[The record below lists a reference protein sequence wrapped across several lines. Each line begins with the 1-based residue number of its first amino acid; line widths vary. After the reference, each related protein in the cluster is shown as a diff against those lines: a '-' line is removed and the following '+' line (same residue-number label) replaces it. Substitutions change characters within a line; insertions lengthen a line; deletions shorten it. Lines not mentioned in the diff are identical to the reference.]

1 MNNQKKRIALI
12 DSYSFVFRAYFS
24 MPALTRK
31 DGTPVGAVYGFTK
44 MMMRL
49 LASLDFTHIVAI
61 FDSGSKTF
69 RNEIYSEYKMHRPEC
84 PEDLK
89 PQFPIIRQVAES
101 LNLATLEKK
110 NYEADDLIATI
121 AKQVDPDEY
130 EVLII
135 SPDKDLMQLVS
146 DHIKIY
152 DAGKDKMI
160 DRAAVKEKFGVK
172 PEQVVDILALMG
184 DAADNIP
191 GVKGVGPKTASE
203 LISEFGSLEN
213 LYQNLDKIK
222 QKKRKEYLE
231 TDHEKAKLSKIL
243 ARLEENVDFDS
254 DLSNFKVR
262 PIDPQK
268 LINFL
273 EAQNFNSLATKVRTE
288 FDYNNEDISNEIN
301 QNKENNLKK
310 IKIVKIKSKS
320 DLEKLKKSEKLAKFA
335 IFDTNLITN
344 QSNQLFLK
352 DFTISLPIE
361 SGKIEEVFYFES
373 DIWQESNDL
382 FNQKQINQKDVLEIL
397 KDILENK
404 NIIKIGYKIKEIK
417 KFFTRHNI
425 NFIADDIALMGY
437 ILNSSS
443 GKSNIRILI
452 TNYLDDEEAEN
463 LGQFFDDLDKNKKNL
478 ALEDN
483 SKRIE
488 VLVARNHFIFNLFPI
503 LKQELEEQRLEKI
516 YKDYEIPLI
525 DILIKMELNGIEIS
539 SLKLKELSDEFEKQI
554 ISLSKEIYNLA
565 DEEFN
570 IASPK
575 QLSHILF
582 EKLSLKTGKKSKTG
596 LYSTNSDILEELS
609 LQGHIIAEKVLEW
622 RHVAKL
628 KNTYADALPK
638 TISNE
643 DGRIHT
649 NYSNI
654 STITGRLSSNNPNLQ
669 NIPIRSKDGIK
680 IRNSFIAK
688 KGCKLI
694 MADYS
699 QIELRVLASMA
710 KIPNLKQAFI
720 NNQDIHAIT
729 ASQVFNTP
737 LEEIDSDLRRKAKAI
752 NFGIIYGISSFGL
765 AKQLKIP
772 KEDAKKYMDQ
782 YFTTYPEIK
791 VFMEKTKEIA
801 RKQGFVETII
811 GRKCFLPEINSKN
824 HIRRSL
830 EERLAINAPIQG
842 SAADIIKQAMIDLYS
857 TLNQGNYQSRIL
869 LQIHDELIIEA
880 PDNEVEEISSLIQDV
895 MENVKLIDVDLKVD
909 VKINSFWG

>member
-1 MNNQKKRIALI
+1 
-12 DSYSFVFRAYFS
+12 
-24 MPALTRK
+24 
-31 DGTPVGAVYGFTK
+31 
-44 MMMRL
+44 
-49 LASLDFTHIVAI
+49 
-61 FDSGSKTF
+61 
-69 RNEIYSEYKMHRPEC
+69 
-84 PEDLK
+84 
-89 PQFPIIRQVAES
+89 
-101 LNLATLEKK
+101 
-110 NYEADDLIATI
+110 
-121 AKQVDPDEY
+121 
-130 EVLII
+130 
-135 SPDKDLMQLVS
+135 
-146 DHIKIY
+146 
-152 DAGKDKMI
+152 
-160 DRAAVKEKFGVK
+160 
-172 PEQVVDILALMG
+172 
-184 DAADNIP
+184 
-191 GVKGVGPKTASE
+191 
-203 LISEFGSLEN
+203 
-213 LYQNLDKIK
+213 
-222 QKKRKEYLE
+222 
-231 TDHEKAKLSKIL
+231 
-243 ARLEENVDFDS
+243 
-254 DLSNFKVR
+254 
-262 PIDPQK
+262 
-268 LINFL
+268 
-273 EAQNFNSLATKVRTE
+273 
-288 FDYNNEDISNEIN
+288 
-301 QNKENNLKK
+301 
-310 IKIVKIKSKS
+310 
-320 DLEKLKKSEKLAKFA
+320 
-335 IFDTNLITN
+335 
-344 QSNQLFLK
+344 
-352 DFTISLPIE
+352 
-361 SGKIEEVFYFES
+361 
-373 DIWQESNDL
+373 
-382 FNQKQINQKDVLEIL
+382 
-397 KDILENK
+397 
-404 NIIKIGYKIKEIK
+404 
-417 KFFTRHNI
+417 
-425 NFIADDIALMGY
+425 MGY

-463 LGQFFDDLDKNKKNL
+463 LGQFFYDLDKNKKNL

-729 ASQVFNTP
+729 ASQVFNTT

-842 SAADIIKQAMIDLYS
+842 SAADIIKQAMIDLDS

-880 PDNEVEEISSLIQDV
+880 QDNEVEEISSLIQDV

>member
-1 MNNQKKRIALI
+1 
-12 DSYSFVFRAYFS
+12 
-24 MPALTRK
+24 
-31 DGTPVGAVYGFTK
+31 
-44 MMMRL
+44 
-49 LASLDFTHIVAI
+49 
-61 FDSGSKTF
+61 
-69 RNEIYSEYKMHRPEC
+69 
-84 PEDLK
+84 
-89 PQFPIIRQVAES
+89 
-101 LNLATLEKK
+101 
-110 NYEADDLIATI
+110 
-121 AKQVDPDEY
+121 
-130 EVLII
+130 
-135 SPDKDLMQLVS
+135 MQLVS

-478 ALEDN
+478 AIEDN

-842 SAADIIKQAMIDLYS
+842 SAADIIKQAMIDLDS

>member
-31 DGTPVGAVYGFTK
+31 DGTPVGAVYGFIK

-842 SAADIIKQAMIDLYS
+842 SAADIIKQAMIDLDS

>member
-1 MNNQKKRIALI
+1 
-12 DSYSFVFRAYFS
+12 
-24 MPALTRK
+24 
-31 DGTPVGAVYGFTK
+31 
-44 MMMRL
+44 
-49 LASLDFTHIVAI
+49 
-61 FDSGSKTF
+61 
-69 RNEIYSEYKMHRPEC
+69 
-84 PEDLK
+84 
-89 PQFPIIRQVAES
+89 
-101 LNLATLEKK
+101 
-110 NYEADDLIATI
+110 
-121 AKQVDPDEY
+121 
-130 EVLII
+130 
-135 SPDKDLMQLVS
+135 MQLVS

-373 DIWQESNDL
+373 DIWQESKDL

-842 SAADIIKQAMIDLYS
+842 SAADIIKQAMIDLDS